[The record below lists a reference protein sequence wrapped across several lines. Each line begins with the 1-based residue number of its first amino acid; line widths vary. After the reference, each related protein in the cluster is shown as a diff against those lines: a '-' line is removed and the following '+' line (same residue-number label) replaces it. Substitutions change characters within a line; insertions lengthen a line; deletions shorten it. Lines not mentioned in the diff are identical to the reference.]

1 MKKIHLLPED
11 VSQKIAAGEV
21 IERPV
26 SVVKEL
32 VENALDAGAS
42 EVRVELADG
51 GKSLIKVQDNGAGM
65 DREDAALCFRRHSTS
80 KIARE
85 EDLERIATLGFR
97 GEALASIAAVS
108 RLTLRT
114 FDGEGERGTMIEREG
129 ERLVAVTDIAFPRGT
144 TVEVCDLFFNLP
156 ARRKFLRSG
165 QSEFGPIAKYVTQAA
180 LGAPGVRFA
189 LVHGTRVTLDC
200 PAVGTLRERVFQIFG
215 KKMIEGLMDV
225 AAEGGAAR
233 LEGLASMPLA
243 GRADKSVQYFFV
255 NGRPVKDRILMAAL
269 SQAYTGVLEK
279 GRSPEAFLFLR
290 LPFEDVDVNVHPAK
304 AEVRFRDTQ
313 LVFRLVLRAV
323 GEAATRGQAVKV
335 VVPDAGNVAPG
346 ARIAEGGSGYRPR
359 ALTFGPPGSGTPGED
374 SGPEGAGPLGGSR
387 GAEDAAGHEHC
398 SRPEGIGGDKT
409 GEVTGDMSPGHVS
422 PSFSTP
428 AASAGAAGA
437 IGRPGVP
444 SASGRAVLGQFA
456 NMYIVASSP
465 DGLLVIDQHNAHER
479 VLYDKFREIDRLK
492 LWPRKTLLI
501 PTILELPPSAV
512 ARLEENAAT
521 FEEIGFRV
529 EAMGGRSYAL
539 KEYPDLFK
547 AEEAKDVFLG
557 LLDEA
562 ATKTA
567 EERRDHMIA
576 TMACKAAIKAGE
588 LLTRE
593 KMGYLVE
600 ELFKTSQPALCPHG
614 RPIVVR
620 VEKSVIDKGLG
631 RRGQT

>member
-11 VSQKIAAGEV
+11 VAQKIAAGEV

-32 VENALDAGAS
+32 VENALDAGAT
-42 EVRVELADG
+42 EVRIELVDG

-65 DREDAALCFRRHSTS
+65 SREDAALCFRRHSTS

-97 GEALASIAAVS
+97 GEALASVAAVS
-108 RLTLRT
+108 RLILRT
-114 FDGEGERGTMIEREG
+114 FDGAGDRGTMIEREG
-129 ERLVAVTDIAFPRGT
+129 ERLVAVTDIAFPQGT
-144 TVEVCDLFFNLP
+144 TIEVRDLFFNLP
-156 ARRKFLRSG
+156 ARRKFLRSAS
-165 QSEFGPIAKYVTQAA
+165 SELGPVAKYVTQAA
-180 LGAPGVRFA
+180 LGAPGVRFRLA
-189 LVHGTRVTLDC
+189 HGTRVTIDC
-200 PAVGTLRERVFQIFG
+200 PAVATLQERVFQIFG
-215 KKMIEGLMDV
+215 KAMIEGLLDV
-225 AAEGGAAR
+225 AAEDGEAR
-233 LEGLASMPLA
+233 LEGLASRPLA

-255 NGRPVKDRILMAAL
+255 NGRPVKDRIFMAAL
-269 SQAYTGVLEK
+269 SQAYTGILER

-290 LPFEDVDVNVHPAK
+290 LPFSEVDVNVHPAK

-323 GEAATRGQAVKV
+323 GEAATRGQTIKE
-335 VVPDAGNVAPG
+335 VVPDEGRRAPG
-346 ARIAEGGSGYRPR
+346 ERIAEGGAGYASRDL
-359 ALTFGPPGSGTPGED
+359 AFGPVGSEAISPGLVLAAGKATAWPGER
-374 SGPEGAGPLGGSR
+374 PAEGKGLS
-387 GAEDAAGHEHC
+387 
-398 SRPEGIGGDKT
+398 
-409 GEVTGDMSPGHVS
+409 
-422 PSFSTP
+422 
-428 AASAGAAGA
+428 
-437 IGRPGVP
+437 
-444 SASGRAVLGQFA
+444 VLGQFR
-456 NMYIVASSP
+456 NMYIIAAGE

-479 VLYDKFREIDRLK
+479 VLYDKFKEIDRLK

-501 PTILELPPSAV
+501 PSILELSPSAV
-512 ARLEENAAT
+512 VHLDENAAL
-521 FEEIGFRV
+521 FEDLGFRV

-557 LLDEA
+557 LLEEA
-562 ATKTA
+562 GGTKP
-567 EERRDHMIA
+567 EDRRDRLLA

-588 LLTRE
+588 PLTRE
-593 KMGYLVE
+593 KMGYLVD

-631 RRGQT
+631 RK

>member
-11 VSQKIAAGEV
+11 VAQKIAAGEV

-32 VENALDAGAS
+32 VENSLDAGAS
-42 EVRVELADG
+42 EIRVELVDG

-114 FDGEGERGTMIEREG
+114 FDGEGDRGTMIEREG

-144 TVEVCDLFFNLP
+144 SVEVRDLFFNLP

-165 QSEFGPIAKYVTQAA
+165 QSELGPVAKYVTQAA
-180 LGAPGVRFA
+180 LGAPGIRFT
-189 LVHGTRVTLDC
+189 LVHGTRETLTC
-200 PAVGTLRERVFQIFG
+200 PPVATLRERVFQIFG
-215 KKMIEGLMDV
+215 KKMVDGLMDV
-225 AAEGGAAR
+225 AAEEGEAR
-233 LEGLASMPLA
+233 LEGLASLPLA
-243 GRADKSVQYFFV
+243 GRTDKSVQYFFV

-269 SQAYTGVLEK
+269 SQAYMGILER

-290 LPFEDVDVNVHPAK
+290 MPLGEVDVNVHPAK
-304 AEVRFRDTQ
+304 AEVRFKDTQ

-323 GEAATRGQAVKV
+323 GEGAARGHTIKEVI
-335 VVPDAGNVAPG
+335 PDEGRQGTGSRIGESGPGYPAPG
-346 ARIAEGGSGYRPR
+346 LA
-359 ALTFGPPGSGTPGED
+359 FGP
-374 SGPEGAGPLGGSR
+374 A
-387 GAEDAAGHEHC
+387 
-398 SRPEGIGGDKT
+398 
-409 GEVTGDMSPGHVS
+409 
-422 PSFSTP
+422 
-428 AASAGAAGA
+428 AGAALSPGRA
-437 IGRPGVP
+437 GVMGDKDWESKGDMPLEARDRPGGLSPGYVSP
-444 SASGRAVLGQFA
+444 ITKPGAGKGFAVLGQFD
-456 NMYIVASSP
+456 NMYIVAAGP

-479 VLYDKFREIDRLK
+479 VLFEKYREIDRLK
-492 LWPRKTLLI
+492 LWPRKVLLI
-501 PTILELPPSAV
+501 PPLIELPPSA
-512 ARLEENAAT
+512 AIGLEENAVLL
-521 FEEIGFRV
+521 EELGFRV

-539 KEYPDLFK
+539 KEYPDVFK
-547 AEEAKDVFLG
+547 ADEAKDVLLG
-557 LLDEA
+557 LLEEA
-562 ATKTA
+562 GGAGA
-567 EERRDHMIA
+567 GDRRERMLA
-576 TMACKAAIKAGE
+576 TMACKSAIKAGE
-588 LLTRE
+588 PLTRE

-620 VEKSVIDKGLG
+620 IEKSVIDKGLG